1 MNFAVIATGGKQY
14 KVEQGSVLRVEK
26 LDKLSG
32 VKDRKITFDKVL
44 LTDDGKMTIIGTPHV
59 SGAKVSATVLGDG
72 RHKKVLVVKY
82 QPKSRYY
89 KKNGHRQ
96 PFTEVKIDSIG

>member
-44 LTDDGKMTIIGTPHV
+44 LTDDGKTTTVGTPHV

-72 RHKKVLVVKY
+72 RYKKVLVAK
-82 QPKSRYY
+82 
-89 KKNGHRQ
+89 
-96 PFTEVKIDSIG
+96 